1 MPVLINNKDG
11 NMIAELEGDID
22 HHTAKAMREAIDENI
37 LRTEP
42 KSTKL
47 DFSKVKFMDSSGIGL
62 IMGRYKLM
70 KSFGGNL
77 EVINVPKRLERMVKL
92 AGLSALGLFGKE

>member
-1 MPVLINNKDG
+1 MPVVINNRDG
-11 NMIAELEGDID
+11 SMVAELEGDID
-22 HHTAKAMREAIDENI
+22 HHTAKPMREIIDENI
-37 LRTEP
+37 SRTEP
-42 KSTKL
+42 KITKL

-62 IMGRYKLM
+62 IMGRYKLV
-70 KSFGGNL
+70 KTYGGRL